1 MNNPALVTFLFFA
14 FFFCFS
20 QTKAL
25 FLCLFS
31 TLPQYNIQKNRSTIM
46 KKYFFFCILLLLPII
61 GIAQTYKYIGVE
73 DGLSNRRVYAIQ
85 KGPKGYMWF
94 LTHDGIDRYNGK
106 EFKPY
111 KLMDGDEEVNSM
123 MNLNWLYV
131 DSKGT
136 IWEIGKKGRVFRYDT
151 KHDCFVLVQATRKR
165 SERTSNPY
173 QLRFCGCQQRNMALQ

>member
-94 LTHDGIDRYNGK
+94 LPTTASTDTTEK
-106 EFKPY
+106 
-111 KLMDGDEEVNSM
+111 NS
-123 MNLNWLYV
+123 
-131 DSKGT
+131 S
-136 IWEIGKKGRVFRYDT
+136 
-151 KHDCFVLVQATRKR
+151 
-165 SERTSNPY
+165 RTN
-173 QLRFCGCQQRNMALQ
+173 